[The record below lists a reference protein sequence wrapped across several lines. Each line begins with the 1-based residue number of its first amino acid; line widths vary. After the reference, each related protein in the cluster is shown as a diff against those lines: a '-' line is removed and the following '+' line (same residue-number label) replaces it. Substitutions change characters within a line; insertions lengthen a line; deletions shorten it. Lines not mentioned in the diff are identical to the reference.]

1 METFFRNLGK
11 LIFKKEHG
19 LLKELDCRWRFFSLL
34 GLFQISICAD
44 TSWGLVGWAYF
55 PSPSCCDTFCHF
67 FASPPDLLPPFASE
81 PKVDSFCACTPR
93 RSSFVKLASRQGH
106 GFASEYEEAADGE
119 DTQVIVARVG
129 GTFRNMKKLEGKT
142 NTLPIVNP
150 HGHCVESLVPL
161 RIFVAKLIF

>member
-1 METFFRNLGK
+1 MRM
-11 LIFKKEHG
+11 H
-19 LLKELDCRWRFFSLL
+19 
-34 GLFQISICAD
+34 
-44 TSWGLVGWAYF
+44 TSKVFLCEVG
-55 PSPSCCDTFCHF
+55 
-67 FASPPDLLPPFASE
+67 E
-81 PKVDSFCACTPR
+81 
-93 RSSFVKLASRQGH
+93 QGR

-161 RIFVAKLIF
+161 RICVAKIIF